1 VSRPPGWAVGGATR
15 VVGIIGD
22 PVAHSRSPAIHNAGY
37 AALDLD
43 WVFVAFPVGVGGAAG
58 ALAGVRALGIAGLSV
73 TMPCKTEAAAACD
86 DLSPT
91 AAALGAVNTVVPRE
105 GRLVGESTDGEG
117 LVRALHDED
126 VDPRGSRIVV
136 LGAGGAG
143 RAIAHALGAHG
154 ARVTVAARRVDAA
167 LAAAALAPD
176 GEGIDLAQA
185 GSAIRNAEVV
195 VNATPIG
202 MQGEVPPF
210 DPDVLIGRRLVLD
223 TVYHPVET
231 PLLAAARGRSVP
243 AANGLGMLV
252 HQAALAFEAFTGMP
266 APLAAMR
273 GAVGAGAGAGAEVGA
288 G

>member
-1 VSRPPGWAVGGATR
+1 MSRPSIGAIGGATR
-15 VVGIIGD
+15 VAGIIGD
-22 PVAHSRSPAIHNAGY
+22 PVTHSRSPAIHNAAY

-43 WVFVAFPVGVGGAAG
+43 WVFVAFPVGTGGTAG

-73 TMPCKTEAAAACD
+73 TMPCKMEAAGACD
-86 DLSPT
+86 ELSAT
-91 AAALGAVNTVVPRE
+91 ASALGAVNTVVARE
-105 GRLVGESTDGEG
+105 GRLVGDSTDGEG
-117 LVRALHDED
+117 LVRALHDEG

-143 RAIAHALGAHG
+143 RAIVHGLGLHG

-167 LAAAALAPD
+167 VAAAALTPD

-185 GSAIRNAEVV
+185 SSAIAAADVV

-202 MQGEVPPF
+202 MRGEAPPF
-210 DPDVLIGRRLVLD
+210 DPDLLVGRRLVLD

-231 PLLAAARGRSVP
+231 PLLAAARARSVP

-252 HQAALAFEAFTGMP
+252 HQAALAFELFTGVP
-266 APLAAMR
+266 APLAVMR
-273 GAVGAGAGAGAEVGA
+273 AAASAGAGAGAG
-288 G
+288 